1 MNKHLYVITEK
12 EDKEFLPLASVSNL
26 RDLTNSSFNSGI
38 GKDINGNERD
48 LRKSKS
54 AITQAFSR
62 ALKNESGYKVIDFGT
77 IYQVEKMTFA

>member
-1 MNKHLYVITEK
+1 MESILYVITEK
-12 EDKEFLPLASVSNL
+12 EDKEMVTLASVSNL

-48 LRKSKS
+48 LKKSKS
-54 AITQAFSR
+54 AITQAFFR
-62 ALKNESGYKVIDFGT
+62 ADKNDSGYKVIDFGT

>member
-1 MNKHLYVITEK
+1 MESILYVITEK
-12 EDKEFLPLASVSNL
+12 EDKEMVTLASVSNL

-48 LRKSKS
+48 LKKSKS
-54 AITQAFSR
+54 AITQAFFR
-62 ALKNESGYKVIDFGT
+62 ADKNKSGYKVIDFGT

>member
-1 MNKHLYVITEK
+1 MKTSLYVITEK
-12 EDKEFLPLASVSNL
+12 EDKEMLPLASVDNL
-26 RDLTNSSFNSGI
+26 RDLTNSSFNSGV

-48 LRKSKS
+48 LKKTKS

-62 ALKNESGYKVIDFGT
+62 ADKNDSGYKVIDFGT